1 MINIPVTLADAN
13 RLLSYVRERKRK
25 AQRGLEKFADDFDEE
40 KGASLTA
47 AYDATSAIER
57 TIMEAIRADTGNNP
71 RKSPVHRDERQGRGR

>member
-57 TIMEAIRADTGNNP
+57 TIMEAIRAYDRDNP
-71 RKSPVHRDERQGRGR
+71 LTTTVSGHNRRQ